1 MATGA
6 PTAQRQAVP
15 VRQRPRADQMTAA
28 QVKELR
34 AAFAALQKIADE
46 RGYEHFAELHGLP
59 LPSECGIAHGHP
71 AFLPWH
77 RAYLLRFEQALRDT
91 GHDVMLPWWDWT
103 RTREVPAIYKEENAP
118 EGSPNPLYSARISEL
133 ARQQGARAEG
143 KKGEVTRWLAQFE
156 ETVRQP
162 GFSGARLPTRAEI
175 EYTIAEHKQYDQ
187 FRSELEDYHG
197 EVHIWVGGHMGNLPF
212 AAFDPIFWAHH
223 CMIDRI
229 WRVWQLEHPGASFP
243 ETLRDK
249 TMTPFNLTA
258 GAVLDPTALGYDYAL
273 SVTQVRP
280 G

>member
-15 VRQRPRADQMTAA
+15 VRHRPNIDQMTAP
-28 QVKELR
+28 QLKELR
-34 AAFAALQKIADE
+34 AAFAAMQRISDD
-46 RGYEHFAELHGLP
+46 RGYEHYAGWHGLP
-59 LPSECGIAHGHP
+59 LPPECGIAHGHP

-103 RTREVPAIYKEENAP
+103 KTRKVPNAFAQKNAP
-118 EGSPNPLYSARISEL
+118 DGSPNPLHSARIAAI
-133 ARQQGARAEG
+133 ARSQGAQSPEAE
-143 KKGEVTRWLAQFE
+143 TRRLAEFTD
-156 ETVRQP
+156 TVRAP
-162 GFSGARLPTRAEI
+162 GRPGSRLPTAAEI
-175 EYTIAEHKQYDQ
+175 AFVVKELRHYDQ

-197 EVHIWVGGHMGNLPF
+197 NVHIWVGGHMANLPF

-223 CMIDRI
+223 CMIDRL
-229 WRVWQLEHPGASFP
+229 WRIWQLQHPEASFP
-243 ETLRDK
+243 ASLRTK

-273 SVTQVRP
+273 SIAQVRP
-280 G
+280 A

>member
-34 AAFAALQKIADE
+34 AALAALQKIGDE
-46 RGYEHFAELHGLP
+46 RGYEHFAEQHGLP
-59 LPSECGIAHGHP
+59 LPSECGIAHGEP

-103 RTREVPAIYKEENAP
+103 RTPEIPAIYGEENAP
-118 EGSPNPLYSARISEL
+118 DGSPNPLYSARISEL
-133 ARQQGARAEG
+133 ARQQGAQAEG
-143 KKGEVTRWLAQFE
+143 EKGETTRRLAQFE

-162 GFSGARLPTRAEI
+162 GRPGTKLPTRGEI
-175 EYTIAEHKQYDQ
+175 EYAIAEYKQYEQ
-187 FRSELEDYHG
+187 FREAIENYHG
-197 EVHIWVGGHMGNLPF
+197 DAHVWVGGHMGNLPF

-229 WRVWQLEHPGASFP
+229 WRIWQLEHPGASFP
-243 ETLRDK
+243 ETLRNK

>member
-1 MATGA
+1 
-6 PTAQRQAVP
+6 
-15 VRQRPRADQMTAA
+15 MTAA

-46 RGYEHFAELHGLP
+46 RGYEYFAGLHGLP

-103 RTREVPAIYKEENAP
+103 RTREIPTIYKEENA
-118 EGSPNPLYSARISEL
+118 EGSANPLHSAAVSEL
-133 ARQQGARAEG
+133 ARRQGASVEG
-143 KKGEVTRWLAQFE
+143 DGEGAKETRRLAQLAQ
-156 ETVRQP
+156 TVRRP
-162 GFSGARLPTRAEI
+162 GRPGTSLPTRADI
-175 EYTIAEHKQYDQ
+175 EYTIAEFSQYEQ

-197 EVHIWVGGHMGNLPF
+197 EAHVWVGGHMGILPF

-223 CMIDRI
+223 CMIDRV
-229 WRVWQLEHPGASFP
+229 WRIWQLEHPGASFP
-243 ETLRDK
+243 ESLRKK
-249 TMTPFNLTA
+249 TMTPFNMTA
-258 GAVLDPTALGYDYAL
+258 GATLDPTALGYDYAL

>member
-15 VRQRPRADQMTAA
+15 LRQRPNVDEMTAA

-34 AAFAALQKIADE
+34 AGFAAMQQISDD
-46 RGYEHFAELHGLP
+46 RGYEYFAGQHGLP
-59 LPSECGIAHGHP
+59 LPPECRIAHGHP

-103 RTREVPAIYKEENAP
+103 KTRKVPSAFAEETAH
-118 EGSPNPLYSARISEL
+118 GSANPLYSAQIAEL
-133 ARQQGARAEG
+133 ARVQGQRSGEGETRRLAEFTG
-143 KKGEVTRWLAQFE
+143 
-156 ETVRQP
+156 TVRQP
-162 GFSGARLPTRAEI
+162 GRPGTRLPTQADI
-175 EYTIAEHKQYDQ
+175 SYTIKEHRQYNQ

-197 EVHIWVGGHMGNLPF
+197 NVHVWVGGHMGNLPF

-223 CMIDRI
+223 CMIDRL
-229 WRVWQLEHPGASFP
+229 WRIWQLEHPEASFP
-243 ETLRDK
+243 ASLRSK

-258 GAVLDPTALGYDYAL
+258 AAVLDPTALGYDYAL
-273 SVTQVRP
+273 SLTQVRA

>member
-34 AAFAALQKIADE
+34 AAFGALQKIGDE
-46 RGYEHFAELHGLP
+46 RGYEFYAGLHGLP
-59 LPSECGIAHGHP
+59 LPPECKIAHGHP

-91 GHDVMLPWWDWT
+91 GHDVSLPWWDWT
-103 RTREVPAIYKEENAP
+103 RTREIPAIFKEEKDGD
-118 EGSPNPLYSARISEL
+118 GSPNPLHSSSISEL
-133 ARQQGARAEG
+133 ARRQGARSE
-143 KKGEVTRWLAQFE
+143 EEETRWLAGFE
-156 ETVRQP
+156 ETVRRP
-162 GFSGARLPTRAEI
+162 GRPGTRLPTPAEI
-175 EYTIAEHKQYDQ
+175 EYTIAKHRQYDQ
-187 FRSELEDYHG
+187 FRSEIEDYHG
-197 EVHIWVGGHMGNLPF
+197 NVHVWVGGHMGNLPF
-212 AAFDPIFWAHH
+212 ASFDPIFWAHH

-229 WRVWQLEHPGASFP
+229 WRIWQLEHPGASFP
-243 ETLRDK
+243 ETLRGK

-280 G
+280 A

>member
-15 VRQRPRADQMTAA
+15 LRQRPSVEEMTAA

-34 AAFAALQKIADE
+34 AAFAAMQQISDD
-46 RGYEHFAELHGLP
+46 RGYEYFAGQHGLP
-59 LPSECGIAHGHP
+59 LPPECRIAHGHP

-103 RTREVPAIYKEENAP
+103 KTRKVPPAFAAETAAD
-118 EGSPNPLYSARISEL
+118 GSANPLHSGRIAEL
-133 ARQQGARAEG
+133 ARAQGQRSGESETRLLAEF
-143 KKGEVTRWLAQFE
+143 T

-162 GFSGARLPTRAEI
+162 NRPGTRLPTPAEI
-175 EYTIAEHKQYDQ
+175 AYTIKEHKQYDQ

-197 EVHIWVGGHMGNLPF
+197 NVHVWVGGHMGNLPF
-212 AAFDPIFWAHH
+212 ASFDPIFWVHH
-223 CMIDRI
+223 CMIDRL
-229 WRVWQLEHPGASFP
+229 WRIWQLEHPGASFP
-243 ETLRDK
+243 ASLRTK
-249 TMTPFNLTA
+249 TMAPFNLTA
-258 GAVLDPTALGYDYAL
+258 AAVLDPTALGYDYAL

-280 G
+280 S

>member
-15 VRQRPRADQMTAA
+15 IRQRPRADQMTAA

-34 AAFAALQKIADE
+34 GAFAALQKIGDE

-77 RAYLLRFEQALRDT
+77 RAYLLRFEQALRDI

-103 RTREVPAIYKEENAP
+103 RTREIPLIYGEENAP
-118 EGSPNPLYSARISEL
+118 DGSPNPLHSARISEL
-133 ARQQGARAEG
+133 ARRQGAQAEG
-143 KKGEVTRWLAQFE
+143 EKGKETRRLAQFD

-162 GFSGARLPTRAEI
+162 GRPGTRLPTRGEI
-175 EYTIAEHKQYDQ
+175 EYAIAEYKQYDQ
-187 FRSELEDYHG
+187 FRSEIEDYHG
-197 EVHIWVGGHMGNLPF
+197 EAHVWVGGHMGNLPF

-229 WRVWQLEHPGASFP
+229 WRIWQLEHPGASFP
-243 ETLRDK
+243 ETLRNK